1 MALSDPNTSIY
12 LWKFPKSQLK
22 CIFRD
27 HYDPTESTS
36 HMCLLYVLN
45 TFKKTAE
52 KSCCLS
58 KTHTLYHLFSP
69 LRETILGGTA
79 KDFITVLLLL
89 QNIFSAWVAVSIAL
103 KE

>member
-1 MALSDPNTSIY
+1 MQMALSDPNTSIY

-22 CIFRD
+22 CIFRG

-45 TFKKTAE
+45 TLKKIAE
-52 KSCCLS
+52 KSCCSS
-58 KTHTLYHLFSP
+58 KTHTLYDFFFSS

-89 QNIFSAWVAVSIAL
+89 QNIFSTRLFA
-103 KE
+103 